1 MSMTRPTEIR
11 HVADR
16 GASCTR
22 PPLATS
28 DYCEYVSR
36 MPTPCKP
43 LCLHVPADRNV
54 AREDWRP
61 LTESATP
68 AMPTVI
74 LSPSGWCCCSR
85 AYLHVRGFARA
96 GKRHVLNSGRDT
108 RMYRHPCG
116 WCTNVFC
123 KLEHV
128 SVTLCPAPTRRASVT
143 GECCLAAGLS
153 VSSLWWTNDSRDR
166 SHPAFLFTSLSFLGW
181 APHSRAGHGLS
192 YCCEMSP
199 VPGSWKSPDGV
210 SKRRCDAIVRGLDSR
225 TCGLARRWSRVGRRC
240 ASRPDVVARKND
252 GWLRCCIRL
261 TAGLTS
267 VARIESLLRVVRS
280 RFAFHLVVHD

>member
-1 MSMTRPTEIR
+1 LQRRSSFVKVVRRTRSICTTRMSMTRPTEIR

-181 APHSRAGHGLS
+181 ASPTLSTFPCRTRTVLLLRDVSSPGVLEESRWGL
-192 YCCEMSP
+192 ETA
-199 VPGSWKSPDGV
+199 V
-210 SKRRCDAIVRGLDSR
+210 RCDRPG
-225 TCGLARRWSRVGRRC
+225 ARFT
-240 ASRPDVVARKND
+240 NL
-252 GWLRCCIRL
+252 WL
-261 TAGLTS
+261 GS
-267 VARIESLLRVVRS
+267 
-280 RFAFHLVVHD
+280 